1 MTGLVEHLAGFG
13 DRQAIVT
20 ATERLTYRALADR
33 VAESASRLGAGRRL
47 VLIPMR
53 NETATLATY
62 LGALAA
68 HHVVLSVPPDRDV
81 RAIVDSYGPD
91 AVACRDGTVTDR
103 AEPVG
108 HLLHDDLALVTST
121 SGSTGSPKL
130 VRLSRTNLTANAAAI
145 SAYLGIDENDRA
157 ATTLPIS
164 YCYGLSV
171 VHSHLLRGAAL
182 ILTHRSVVDDEFWD
196 LFTSEAATSFAG
208 VPYTFDMLDRT
219 GFADMRLPSL
229 RYVTQAGGRLDPD
242 RVRGYAQLGRRRGWD
257 FYVMYG
263 ATEATARM
271 AYLPPDLAASH
282 PGSIGR
288 AIPGG
293 SFTLEPLET
302 PDGGPEPDLGEL
314 VYRGPNVMMGYAHC
328 RADLALGAT
337 VHQLRTGDI
346 ARRDSNGLYEVIG
359 RRARFVKLYGLRVDL
374 QRVEHALRCH
384 DVSSLCTDD
393 GDRLAVAIAGQRPPG
408 DVAALAASA
417 AGVPPDAVTVVAMPE
432 LPVLSSGK
440 PDYAAVRAAAHDARH
455 RDTAGAAATGVRGVF
470 ADVLH
475 VDPADIRPDS
485 TFLSLGGTSLNYV
498 AASVLLEPKLGR
510 LPAGWQQCPVGD
522 LERLIRAP
530 GPPRR
535 WFAAS
540 LETSVALRAAAIVLI
555 VGSHAGLFHLWG
567 GAHIL
572 LGIAGYN
579 FGRFCLTAVPRAQ
592 RIRHLRTTIAWIA
605 VPSIA
610 WIAVALA
617 VTNDYHWTNLL
628 LANKILGPFD
638 SMTAGRLWFVEVLV
652 YVLVA
657 LTLVCAIPA
666 VDRFERRYPFGFAAA
681 FLALG
686 LALRYDLPGFEFG
699 HQAWFSY
706 PAFWFFA
713 AGWTA
718 GKAGNGWQRLAVSVT
733 LAVCLVGY
741 FDDALRGMLVLAGLL
756 LLIWAPALRA
766 PAPLPLVAGI
776 VAEASLYTY
785 LTHFQVYAVVQGHP
799 LIGVLASIGV
809 GIAVTKLV
817 SDARRWR
824 RRRAAVRTSDTP
836 PLAAADPVGLR
847 PVG

>member
-1 MTGLVEHLAGFG
+1 MSGLIEHLAGFG
-13 DRQAIVT
+13 DRPAIVT
-20 ATERLTYRALADR
+20 ATERLSYRALADR
-33 VAESASRLGAGRRL
+33 VAESASLLGARRRL

-53 NETATLATY
+53 NETTTLATY

-81 RAIVDSYGPD
+81 GAIVDTYGPD
-91 AVACRDGTVTDR
+91 AVVGRDGTVTER
-103 AEPVG
+103 AEPAG
-108 HLLHDDLALVTST
+108 QLLHDDLALVTST

-130 VRLSRTNLTANAAAI
+130 VRLSRTNLAANAVSIAT
-145 SAYLGIDENDRA
+145 YLGIDETDRA

-171 VHSHLLRGAAL
+171 AHSHLLRGAAL
-182 ILTHRSVVDDEFWD
+182 ILTDRSVVDDEFWE
-196 LFTSEAATSFAG
+196 LFTTEAATSFAG

-219 GFADMRLPSL
+219 GFADMRLPNL
-229 RYVTQAGGRLDPD
+229 RYITQAGGRLDPG

-271 AYLPPDLAASH
+271 AYLPTDLAASH
-282 PGSIGR
+282 PASIGR

-293 SFTLEPLET
+293 SFTLEAL
-302 PDGGPEPDLGEL
+302 DDWAEPDVGEL
-314 VYRGPNVMMGYAHC
+314 VYRGPNVMMGYAHR

-337 VHQLRTGDI
+337 VHELRTGDI
-346 ARRDSNGLYEVIG
+346 ARRDADGLYEVIG
-359 RRARFVKLYGLRVDL
+359 RRARFVKLFGLRVDL
-374 QRVEHALRCH
+374 QRVEHVLAH
-384 DVSSLCTDD
+384 HEVASLCTDD
-393 GDRLAVAIAGQRPPG
+393 GDRLVVAVSGRPRPR

-417 AGVPPDAVTVVAMPE
+417 AGVPPDAVTVIAMPE

-440 PDYAAVRAAAHDARH
+440 PDYAAVRAAARGSGH
-455 RDTAGAAATGVRGVF
+455 RDTASTGVRGVF

-475 VDPADIRPDS
+475 VDAADIRPDS

-498 AASVLLEPKLGR
+498 AASVLLEPMLDR
-510 LPAGWQQCPVGD
+510 LPANWQQCPVGR
-522 LERLIRAP
+522 LERLTRAA

-535 WFAAS
+535 WFAAT

-579 FGRFCLTAVPRAQ
+579 FGRFCLTPVPRTQ
-592 RIRHLRTTIAWIA
+592 RIRHLGTTIAWIA

-610 WIAVALA
+610 WIAIALVA
-617 VTNDYHWTNLL
+617 TEDYRWTNLL

-652 YVLVA
+652 YVLLA

-666 VDRFERRYPFGFAAA
+666 VDRLERRYPFGVAAA
-681 FLALG
+681 VLALG
-686 LALRYDLPGFEFG
+686 IVLRYDLPGFGLG

-713 AGWTA
+713 AGWAA

-741 FDDALRGMLVLAGLL
+741 FDSALRGALVLTGLL
-756 LLIWAPALRA
+756 LLIWVPALRA
-766 PAPLPLVAGI
+766 PAPLPLLAGI
-776 VAEASLYTY
+776 IAEASLYTY
-785 LTHFQVYAVVQGHP
+785 LTHFQVYALFEGHP
-799 LIGVLASIGV
+799 LIGALASIGV
-809 GIAVTKLV
+809 GVAVTKLV

-824 RRRAAVRTSDTP
+824 RRRAALRTPDAP
-836 PLAAADPVGLR
+836 PSRAAEPAALR